1 MPMTQHL
8 TLGPDRLTVSA
19 LGLGCMGMSE
29 FYGGRD
35 DEESIAT
42 IHRALDLGID
52 FLDTADVYGPFTN
65 ERLVG
70 RALEGRRD
78 GVVLATKFGNVRG
91 QDGGWLGVNGR
102 PDYVKRSCDA
112 SLERLGVDH
121 IDLYYQHRVDRDV
134 PIEETVGAMADLV
147 RAGKVRHLGLSEASP
162 QTIRRAAREHAITA
176 LQTEYSLWTRDPEDE
191 VLPTCR
197 ELGIG
202 FVAYSPLGRGFLT
215 GRYRSVEDFEPDDYR
230 RNHPRF
236 QGENFQKNLDLVA
249 RVEEIARRKKCSPSQ
264 LALAWVAAQGEDIVP
279 LFGTK
284 RRKYLDEN
292 LAALDVEIT
301 PADLEEID
309 EVAPKGVAAGE
320 RYAPGGMK
328 TING

>member
-1 MPMTQHL
+1 MTQHR
-8 TLGPDRLTVSA
+8 TLGPDRLAVSA

-52 FLDTADVYGPFTN
+52 FLDTADVYGPLTN

-91 QDGGWLGVNGR
+91 QDGAWLGVNGR

-292 LAALDVEIT
+292 LAALDVEIS